1 MSGLLLCLHMAFT
14 VDRVEQRF
22 AVVEWLG
29 TVLTTDV
36 SASLFPTPPTEGERW
51 IIHLVPSPDGET
63 AIAPSSLVLRHP
75 AGVIDLPEPL
85 SISTHHHF
93 RLRMTRMSNTSTLGG
108 VTL

>member
-1 MSGLLLCLHMAFT
+1 MNSLLLCLHLAFT

-29 TVLTTDV
+29 SVLTTDV
-36 SASLFPTPPTEGERW
+36 STSLFPAPPSEGDRW
-51 IIHLVPSPDGET
+51 MIHLVPSSDGET
-63 AIAPSSLVLRHP
+63 VIDPSALVLRHP
-75 AGVIDLPEPL
+75 AGLIDLPEAL

-108 VTL
+108 VKL